1 MAPEIT
7 VLMPVHNGE
16 AFVREACES
25 ILSQTFQDLELL
37 VVDDAS
43 TDQTVEI
50 LESLNDPRV
59 RIIKSRERLRF
70 SGALNLGIE
79 HATGVFLAR
88 MDGDDI
94 ALPNRLALQY
104 DYMLAHPE
112 VGLCGGLATAFG
124 MREGLFFRPPLTH
137 GEILSYMLFDCPFVH
152 PTVMFRRDF
161 MEQYRLRYD
170 PTYCPADDY
179 ELWRRAA
186 RLFPVANINQ
196 VLLRYRVHAS
206 SLTQSEWGDMDGHAA
221 RIAALE
227 LADLGIKASADELRF
242 HRNLGRGRCFP
253 IKRRDELERAE
264 AWLQKITSRQY
275 AIEAISRDVNLPA
288 SSQEFGSAP
297 AITPAHLGCGC
308 QNGMR
313 SPPSDAV
320 QQLPSRNG
328 PHFSMWLS
336 DEFHH
341 DMSAPLITPSFARA
355 TGLNFWSSPYKVSS
369 VKLVLV

>member
-16 AFVREACES
+16 AFVREAAES
-25 ILSQTFQDLELL
+25 ILSQTFRDLELL

-43 TDQTVEI
+43 TDRTVKI

-79 HATGVFLAR
+79 HATGAFLAR

-94 ALPNRLALQY
+94 ALSDRLALQR

-112 VGLCGGLATAFG
+112 VGLCGGLATTFG

-137 GEILSYMLFDCPFVH
+137 GEIVSYMLFDCPFVH
-152 PTVMFRRDF
+152 ATVMLRRDL
-161 MEQYRLRYD
+161 MERYQLRYD
-170 PTYCPADDY
+170 PTYCPTDDY

-186 RLFPVANINQ
+186 RLFPVANINH
-196 VLLRYRVHAS
+196 VLLRYRVHVS

-227 LADLGIKASADELRF
+227 LADLGVKASADELQF

-253 IKRRDELERAE
+253 VKRRDELDRAE
-264 AWLQKITSRQY
+264 VWLQKLLTVNAQSKRYPTS
-275 AIEAISRDVNLPA
+275 
-288 SSQEFGSAP
+288 EFARIVAGIWFSACYH
-297 AITPAHLGCGC
+297 AGALGLW
-308 QNGMR
+308 MPKRFAR
-313 SPPSDAV
+313 SPLRCGAATSLKEWGALIHVAV
-320 QQLPSRNG
+320 RR
-328 PHFSMWLS
+328 
-336 DEFHH
+336 
-341 DMSAPLITPSFARA
+341 I
-355 TGLNFWSSPYKVSS
+355 SS
-369 VKLVLV
+369 

>member
-16 AFVREACES
+16 AFVREASES

-43 TDQTVEI
+43 TDQTVKI

-79 HATGVFLAR
+79 HATGTFLAR

-94 ALPNRLALQY
+94 ALPSRLALQH
-104 DYMLAHPE
+104 DYMLTHPH
-112 VGLCGGLATAFG
+112 VGLCGGLATTFG
-124 MREGLFFRPPLTH
+124 MREGLFFRPPLSH
-137 GEILSYMLFDCPFVH
+137 GEIVSYMLFDCPFVH
-152 PTVMFRRDF
+152 PTVIFRRDF
-161 MEQYRLRYD
+161 MERYRLRYD
-170 PTYCPADDY
+170 STYCPTDDY

-196 VLLRYRVHAS
+196 VLLHYRVHAS

-227 LADLGIKASADELRF
+227 LADLGVTTSADELYF

-264 AWLQKITSRQY
+264 AWLHKLLNANAQSKRY
-275 AIEAISRDVNLPA
+275 PA
-288 SSQEFGSAP
+288 SEFARIVAGIWFSACYH
-297 AITPAHLGCGC
+297 AGALGLW
-308 QNGMR
+308 MPRRYAR
-313 SPPSDAV
+313 SPLRRVAATSFKEWTA
-320 QQLPSRNG
+320 L
-328 PHFSMWLS
+328 
-336 DEFHH
+336 FHV
-341 DMSAPLITPSFARA
+341 AARHI
-355 TGLNFWSSPYKVSS
+355 SQ
-369 VKLVLV
+369 

>member
-16 AFVREACES
+16 AFVREAAES
-25 ILSQTFQDLELL
+25 VLLQTFRDLELL

-43 TDQTVEI
+43 TDRTVNI
-50 LESLNDPRV
+50 LENLNDPRV

-79 HATGVFLAR
+79 HATGAFVAR

-94 ALPNRLALQY
+94 ALPNRLALQH

-112 VGLCGGLATAFG
+112 IGLCGGLATAFG

-137 GEILSYMLFDCPFVH
+137 DEILSYMLFDCPFVH
-152 PTVMFRRDF
+152 ATVMLRRDL
-161 MEQYRLRYD
+161 MERHRLRYD
-170 PTYCPADDY
+170 PTYCPTDDY

-186 RLFPVANINQ
+186 RLFPVVNINQ

-227 LADLGIKASADELRF
+227 LADLGVTAGEEELRF

-253 IKRRDELERAE
+253 IKQRDELDRAE
-264 AWLQKITSRQY
+264 EWLQKLLTANVQFKRY
-275 AIEAISRDVNLPA
+275 PA
-288 SSQEFGSAP
+288 TE
-297 AITPAHLGCGC
+297 
-308 QNGMR
+308 
-313 SPPSDAV
+313 
-320 QQLPSRNG
+320 
-328 PHFSMWLS
+328 
-336 DEFHH
+336 
-341 DMSAPLITPSFARA
+341 FARIVAGIWFSACYHAGSLGLWMPKRYTHSPLRRGAA
-355 TGLNFWSSPYKVSS
+355 TSFKEWGALFHVAVRRISS
-369 VKLVLV
+369 